1 MIPDYEHPITKE
13 SVTSLLKSFE
23 SKNTTLD
30 AQPIRKVIP
39 FPRHLSRHTP
49 PEEPSASLPE
59 SIQVPP
65 TLTYWTHPYR
75 IPPALRTPGRKTHIM
90 AIINVTPDSFSHY
103 NTISTAISHASQC
116 VAEGATVLD
125 IGGYSV
131 RPGAAFVDTEEEIA
145 RVRPAIDALRQAGF
159 GEDKIPEHAGKLAD
173 VIISVDTFRPEVAET
188 AILSGANLIN
198 DVHAFMGPDWW
209 KGGEFDQRIIEEAD
223 ECLKKM
229 KRLARKYA
237 VPAVLMH
244 SRGDTASNHGYDQY
258 SYAREAVVEGVRIEL
273 GEKVDWIVKGKGG
286 LRRWMVIVDVGI
298 GFSKTAEDDLEV
310 LRSAHKVTAD
320 CQVGPGPRSLCR
332 IWCANSITMQ
342 D

>member
-1 MIPDYEHPITKE
+1 MIPDYEHPITKD
-13 SVTSLLKSFE
+13 SVTSLLQSLE
-23 SKNTTLD
+23 SKNS
-30 AQPIRKVIP
+30 AQPMRKVIP
-39 FPRHLSRHTP
+39 FPRHLSQHAP
-49 PEEPSASLPE
+49 PEELSASFPE

-75 IPPALRTPGRKTHIM
+75 TPSALRTPGRKTHIM

-103 NTISTAISHASQC
+103 NTISTAIAHASEC

-131 RPGAAFVDTEEEIA
+131 RPGAAFVETEEEIA
-145 RVRPAIDALRQAGF
+145 RVRPAIDALRQAGS
-159 GEDKIPEHAGKLAD
+159 GNLEDKIPEHAGKLAD
-173 VIISVDTFRPEVAET
+173 VIISVDTFRPEVAEA

-209 KGGEFDQRIIEEAD
+209 KGGEFNQRVAEEAD

-237 VPAVLMH
+237 VPAILMH

-258 SYAREAVVEGVRIEL
+258 SYVKEAVVEGVRIEL

-310 LRSAHKVTAD
+310 LRSTHKVMAD
-320 CQVGPGPRSLCR
+320 CQVGPGPRSLCF
-332 IWCANSITMQ
+332 IWCAHSITVQ